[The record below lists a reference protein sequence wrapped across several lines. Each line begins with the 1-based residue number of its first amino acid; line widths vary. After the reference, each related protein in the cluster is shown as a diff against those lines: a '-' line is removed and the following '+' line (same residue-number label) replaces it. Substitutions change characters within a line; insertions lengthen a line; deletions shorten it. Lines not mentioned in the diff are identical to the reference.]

1 VRVHWTDTAIE
12 HLEAIHAYIA
22 KTSPD
27 YALRVV
33 DRLSRRSQ
41 QIAEFPQSGRPVPEF
56 ELGQIREVL
65 EGPYRIITTSSRTKS
80 TSWQLSTPR
89 NRRSE
94 RCWGHWRRFWLA
106 GLSSA
111 SFPVCTA

>member
-27 YALRVV
+27 YALRIV
-33 DRLSRRSQ
+33 DRLTRRSQ
-41 QIAEFPQSGRPVPEF
+41 QIAEFPQSGRTILEF

-65 EGPYRIITTSSRTKS
+65 EVPYRIIYHIKPD
-80 TSWQLSTPR
+80 QIDV
-89 NRRSE
+89 
-94 RCWGHWRRFWLA
+94 LA
-106 GLSSA
+106 VIHAAQQPL
-111 SFPVCTA
+111 